1 MLLINLMQDSAA
13 YDSGVKVGYMI
24 GRALPFVILIV
35 IAFFLIKYFK
45 NKYKK

>member
-13 YDSGVKVGYMI
+13 YDAGVKVGYII
-24 GRALPFVILIV
+24 GRILPFVILIV

-45 NKYKK
+45 NKSKK

>member
-24 GRALPFVILIV
+24 GRILPFVVLIV
-35 IAFFLIKYFK
+35 IAFFIFRYFK
-45 NKYKK
+45 NKSKK